1 MKTSSYTGYFACFMC
16 FITVSEVEHLKDEFF
31 LVGDDFFMLIA
42 TSVYHVARN
51 AEIKFKH
58 L

>member
-1 MKTSSYTGYFACFMC
+1 MC

-58 L
+58 LQPGKR